1 MVTIHVQRYL
11 CLPIWVDKRAYMRIV
26 PCIQRSGLLGVRYII
41 RIFHGTPSREGCVI
55 ENEAILEVL
64 EHVLGRTTGPK

>member
-1 MVTIHVQRYL
+1 MHL
-11 CLPIWVDKRAYMRIV
+11 V

-41 RIFHGTPSREGCVI
+41 RIFHGTPSREGSVI

-64 EHVLGRTTGPK
+64 EHVLGRITGLKVAEI